1 MRRHLDGRRA
11 LLGQALLGLLA
22 LGVDGLAVWA
32 LTRPVGAQAAAL
44 LWWLALPLLLG
55 ASLWLAWGIATQP
68 AGRTG
73 ARRWAAVGLP
83 PLLLL
88 ALLGGSL
95 SQVGALGAQA
105 LARGGGL
112 QPSVTDGGRTLR
124 LQGEIRPGDTAALLA
139 ARSAQTA
146 WRRVEIDSPGGSW
159 AEAARLAAWIGEQGL
174 GTRVSGHCDGACSLV
189 FRAGRPRQLLTG
201 AELGLAR
208 LPVASWQPWWRA
220 WVRAEQ
226 DRLHAGLSEDF
237 RRRLAL
243 APAQGWRPMRVDL
256 VAAGVLARPDF
267 GLDVGLPP
275 LPGALPAEYQAAL
288 RSEPAWPALDRRFP
302 GLIDEVAALLQAQ
315 RDSGVPDAMAAQF
328 AQQLVIHRQSQLLA
342 ALSGESR
349 QLYLVWLIEAMEALK
364 DEPAQCSALLQGDVA
379 ARRRLPLAL
388 AAQELQWLE
397 EAAQEAPAA
406 PKPMNGLEREVIRR
420 TLGDAAAAQLPRLWT
435 AGSEQAPL
443 DCASARR
450 LAAQLQALPGPQRR
464 LALRRVFERA

>member
-1 MRRHLDGRRA
+1 MRPALDGRRA
-11 LLGQALLGLLA
+11 LLAQALLALLA
-22 LGVDGLAVWA
+22 VLVDGLAVWA

-55 ASLWLAWGIATQP
+55 ASGWLAHRIATQP
-68 AGRTG
+68 AGLHG
-73 ARRWAAVGLP
+73 ARRLAAVLLP

-88 ALLGGSL
+88 ALIAGSL
-95 SQVGALGAQA
+95 SHAGALGAQA

-112 QPSVTDGGRTLR
+112 QPSALDGGRTLR
-124 LQGEIRPGDTAALLA
+124 LQGEIRPGDTAALRNPPGA
-139 ARSAQTA
+139 ETG

-159 AEAARLAAWIGEQGL
+159 AEAARLAAWVRERGL
-174 GTRVSGHCDGACSLV
+174 ATRVSGRCDGACSLV
-189 FRAGRPRQLLTG
+189 FRAGTPRQLLTG

-226 DRLHAGLSEDF
+226 DRLHAGLTEDF

-243 APAQGWRPMRVDL
+243 AAPQGWRPMRVDL
-256 VAAGVLARPDF
+256 VAAGVLERPDF

-275 LPGALPAEYQAAL
+275 LPGALPDEYRAAL

-328 AQQLVIHRQSQLLA
+328 AQQLVIHRQTQLLA
-342 ALSGESR
+342 SVSGESR
-349 QLYLVWLIEAMEALK
+349 QLYLVWLIDALDALK
-364 DEPAQCSALLQGDVA
+364 DEPALCSALLQGDVA

-397 EAAQEAPAA
+397 EAAQEPPAPR
-406 PKPMNGLEREVIRR
+406 KPMNGLEREVIRR
-420 TLGDAAAAQLPRLWT
+420 TLGDAATAQLPRLWT
-435 AGSEQAPL
+435 AGSELAPL

-450 LAAQLQALPGPQRR
+450 LVAQVQALPGPQRR
-464 LALRRVFERA
+464 LVLRRVFERA